1 METRKLLLLL
11 ASFFM
16 LILVGCGGVN
26 TATQVVKPE
35 TKAEAQPA
43 APAKSVKQL
52 VEEAKFEI
60 VDFPYVKAKIGD
72 GVRKFN
78 QVVIIDARPK
88 RKYDEAHIPSA
99 INIPDNEFDKY
110 YPQLEQFKVAKDV
123 EIITYCG
130 GFECNK
136 SYNVAKML
144 RDKGYSNIKVYLAGD
159 PDYSK
164 KSYME
169 IATSQ
174 AIKLHNEGA
183 LFVDARPEITYK
195 KGTIPGSV
203 NIPDMKFVQD
213 QAPYMK
219 LLPQDQSKK
228 IVVFCGGYACVKSHI
243 VADILYQKGYKDVV
257 VYAGGLPEW
266 QELGN
271 PVVIPGQEGG
281 TVKKTDTQQ
290 TPSSAGAVKPG
301 KDEGTVDKEFFKTIF
316 EERPD
321 NIVIVDVRGA
331 SDYAN
336 AHIKGAINIPVDDF
350 YKKGCD
356 SVISRLPK
364 DKNIIFVCSSGGRSG
379 EMWFA
384 LKDDCKYN
392 MKNIYFY
399 DGRIDC
405 TTGKCELK

>member
-1 METRKLLLLL
+1 MRSKALLFLIGL
-11 ASFFM
+11 FFV
-16 LILVGCGGVN
+16 LTLVGCGGVTN
-26 TATQVVKPE
+26 ANQVVKPE
-35 TKAEAQPA
+35 TKAEALPA

-52 VEEAKFEI
+52 IEEAKFEI
-60 VDFPYVKAKIGD
+60 VDFSYVKAKIGD
-72 GVRKFN
+72 GLRKFN
-78 QVVIIDARPK
+78 QVVVIDARPK
-88 RKYDEAHIPSA
+88 RKYDEAHVPSA

-110 YPQLEQFKVAKDV
+110 YPQLEQFKVAKDT

-130 GFECNK
+130 GFECIK

-144 RDKGYSNIKVYLAGD
+144 RDKGYSNIKIYLAGD
-159 PDYSK
+159 PDYSS

-169 IATSQ
+169 ITTTQ
-174 AIKLHNEGA
+174 AIKLHNEGT
-183 LFVDARPEITYK
+183 LFVDARPEMVYK

-203 NIPDMKFVQD
+203 NIPDMKFVLD
-213 QAPYMK
+213 QTPYMK

-228 IVVFCGGYACVKSHI
+228 IVVFCGGYACVKSHV
-243 VADILYQKGYKDVV
+243 VADILYQKGYKGVV

-271 PVVIPGQEGG
+271 PVVIPGQEVA
-281 TVKKTDTQQ
+281 TVKKNELQGV
-290 TPSSAGAVKPG
+290 SSAGAVKPG
-301 KDEGTVDKEFFKTIF
+301 KDEGTVDKEFFKSIF

-331 SDYAN
+331 NEYAN
-336 AHIKGAINIPVDDF
+336 VHIKGAINIPVDDF

-379 EMWFA
+379 EMWYA

-399 DGRIDC
+399 DGKIDC